1 MRQTSLITWA
11 RATSGFGDKRS
22 GKTEFSSQQ
31 ALQTYLRQHPKA
43 DASKHSVVQQKQ
55 QQAQKEEPSR
65 KTAQSHGH
73 AVSEKARA
81 ETKSKIETLA
91 KQGKV
96 AGSYDALHKEGV
108 EFLKKHAAGL
118 PASKSAL
125 TELSADLGGKVS
137 GRTKEIDSALNKV
150 VLKHKGNDPSRP
162 EKGYSKVSELADGA
176 GLRCIVNSP
185 KDVLTV
191 VDRLKKDPRFENISK
206 DEEDYITKPK
216 GGYRSY
222 HLVMRDKR
230 DGLLKEF
237 QIRTPRQNTWGD
249 WCHDV
254 YKPQNALQ
262 MATMKDPLAKREV
275 LAYAEKM
282 SDRYFDMDSGK
293 KPRGSAPPCTPAIK
307 KSFGC
312 LPDK

>member
-1 MRQTSLITWA
+1 MRELMTWA
-11 RATSGFGDKRS
+11 RAHSGMGARRS
-22 GKTEFSSQQ
+22 GKAEFASQG
-31 ALQTYLRQHPKA
+31 ALQSYLRQHPKA
-43 DASKHSVVQQKQ
+43 DVSKHTVAQAAP
-55 QQAQKEEPSR
+55 QAQAKEAEKKPTG
-65 KTAQSHGH
+65 KSHGH

-81 ETKSKIETLA
+81 ETKSKVESLA
-91 KQGKV
+91 KEGKL
-96 AGSYDALHKEGV
+96 AGNYEALHKDGT

-118 PASKSAL
+118 PASKAAL
-125 TELSADLGGKVS
+125 SELSADLGGKVS
-137 GRTKEIDSALNKV
+137 GRVKEIDSAMNKV
-150 VLKHKGNDPSRP
+150 VLKHKGNDPSKP

-176 GLRCIVNSP
+176 GLRCILNSP

-191 VDRLKKDPRFENISK
+191 VDRLKKDPRFENIAK

-222 HLVMRDKR
+222 HLVLRDKR

-237 QIRTPRQNTWGD
+237 QLRTPRQNTWGD

-254 YKPQNALQ
+254 YKPQNAMQ
-262 MATMKDPLAKREV
+262 SASMADPLAKREI

-282 SDRYFDMDSGK
+282 SDRYFAMDSGK
-293 KPRGSAPPCTPAIK
+293 KPKGSAPPCTPVIK